1 MNKKKLPKF
10 MVSAK
15 RYMRQHSPEFLIG
28 IGIAG
33 MTGAAVLA
41 VKGTPKALELI
52 EAKKR
57 EENKDKL
64 TPIET
69 VKVTWKCYVPAVIAG
84 VSSAGCLILANSV
97 HARRHAALATAYKL
111 SESAFTEYREKVI
124 ETIGEKKE
132 HNMQEKL
139 DADRIER
146 AAATNNEVLPT
157 HCGRTLCLDPTSG
170 RFFESDIDHIKKAE
184 NELNS
189 RMIHDLYGYC
199 TLNEFYDELDI
210 PHTDVGEIIG
220 WNVHK
225 LIKIRIGSG
234 ITPEGMPGI
243 PAGQPCIVVN
253 HDNAP
258 FYEFDKHL

>member
-1 MNKKKLPKF
+1 MNKKKLPHF

-15 RYMRQHSPEFLIG
+15 RYMHQHSPEFLIG

-69 VKVTWKCYVPAVIAG
+69 VKVTWKCYMPAMVAG

-124 ETIGEKKE
+124 ETMGEKKE
-132 HNMQEKL
+132 QNMQEKL

-146 AAATNNEVLPT
+146 AADKNKEVLIT
-157 HCGRTLCLDPTSG
+157 HTGKTLCLDPTSG

-184 NELNS
+184 NELNKN
-189 RMIHDLYGYC
+189 MIHDLYGYC
-199 TLNEFYDELDI
+199 TLNEFYDELGL
-210 PHTDVGEIIG
+210 PHTDVGDILG

-225 LIKIRIGSG
+225 LIDIRIGSG
-234 ITPEGMPGI
+234 LSPDGR
-243 PAGQPCIVVN
+243 PCIVID
-253 HDNAP
+253 HRNAP
-258 FYEFDKHL
+258 FYEYDKSL